1 MALANATQIVDFAD
15 ALTRS
20 ADSIHDRLL
29 TAIRNNEVDHPTAQ
43 MIFQDESILRQRANG
58 LYIDA
63 ASCVVAGLD
72 EAQKSVI
79 DLVDTANARMR
90 KIKEM
95 AQLIDLVA
103 EPAAPRHRNL
113 CRKATADHRCPERGE
128 ARCRSAHREGVRGRI
143 TGLPATV
150 RRG

>member
-103 EPAAPRHRNL
+103 DL
-113 CRKATADHRCPERGE
+113 LLLATATYAAKPRPIIAALKE
-128 ARCRSAHREGVRGRI
+128 
-143 TGLPATV
+143 V
-150 RRG
+150 RRDVEALTGKA

>member
-72 EAQKSVI
+72 EAQKSVV

-95 AQLIDLVA
+95 AQFIDLVA
-103 EPAAPRHRNL
+103 DL
-113 CRKATADHRCPERGE
+113 LLLATATYAAKPRPIIAALKE
-128 ARCRSAHREGVRGRI
+128 
-143 TGLPATV
+143 V
-150 RRG
+150 RRDVEALTGKA

>member
-29 TAIRNNEVDHPTAQ
+29 AAIRNNEVDHPTAQ

-103 EPAAPRHRNL
+103 DL
-113 CRKATADHRCPERGE
+113 LLLATATYAAKPRPIIAALTEVRPDVE
-128 ARCRSAHREGVRGRI
+128 AL
-143 TGLPATV
+143 TGKA
-150 RRG
+150 

>member
-29 TAIRNNEVDHPTAQ
+29 TAIRNDEVDHPTAQ

-103 EPAAPRHRNL
+103 DL
-113 CRKATADHRCPERGE
+113 LLLATATYAAKPRPIIAALKE
-128 ARCRSAHREGVRGRI
+128 
-143 TGLPATV
+143 V
-150 RRG
+150 RRDVEALTGKA

>member
-103 EPAAPRHRNL
+103 DL
-113 CRKATADHRCPERGE
+113 LLLATATY
-128 ARCRSAHREGVRGRI
+128 A
-143 TGLPATV
+143 ATPRPIIAALKEV
-150 RRG
+150 RRDVEALTGKA

>member
-95 AQLIDLVA
+95 AQFIDLVA
-103 EPAAPRHRNL
+103 DL
-113 CRKATADHRCPERGE
+113 LLLATATYAAKPRPIIAALKE
-128 ARCRSAHREGVRGRI
+128 
-143 TGLPATV
+143 V
-150 RRG
+150 RRDVEALTGKA

>member
-43 MIFQDESILRQRANG
+43 TIFQDESILRQRANG

-79 DLVDTANARMR
+79 ELVDTANARMR

-103 EPAAPRHRNL
+103 DLLLLATATHAAKPRPIIAALKEVRRDVEAL
-113 CRKATADHRCPERGE
+113 TRKA
-128 ARCRSAHREGVRGRI
+128 
-143 TGLPATV
+143 
-150 RRG
+150 

>member
-103 EPAAPRHRNL
+103 DL
-113 CRKATADHRCPERGE
+113 LLLATATYAAKPRPIIAALKEVRQDVE
-128 ARCRSAHREGVRGRI
+128 AL
-143 TGLPATV
+143 TGKA
-150 RRG
+150 

>member
-103 EPAAPRHRNL
+103 DL
-113 CRKATADHRCPERGE
+113 LLLATATYAAKRRPIIAALKE
-128 ARCRSAHREGVRGRI
+128 
-143 TGLPATV
+143 V
-150 RRG
+150 RRDVEALTGKA